1 MPKRTPA
8 WLYDRVMSF
17 GFSRLSAIF
26 ISLMFLPGL
35 ALAETAAFDLPG
47 PSIQVRVSRGGSELP
62 IGNVPNLQEGDRL
75 WIHPGL
81 PESQSAN
88 YLLIVAFLRGTTN
101 PPPEDWFT
109 KIETW
114 NKHVRQEGVLVTV
127 PKGAEQ
133 ALMFLAPETGGDFS
147 TLRSTVRG
155 KPGAFVRASQDLNRA
170 GLDRSRLD
178 AYLNAVKRAS
188 DNDPDRLKEESTL
201 LARSLNIKL
210 DKECFD
216 KPSEQQA
223 PCLMQNTD
231 QLVLDDSH
239 TQSMMAE
246 LTSGA
251 SADLIGQI
259 SNTRLAG
266 AGYYSAY
273 VGAVVDVVRL
283 MTSFHT
289 PEYQYIPA
297 LALPKGDQLDLQLNT
312 PPSFQKPKS
321 VLVIALP
328 AVQAPQLPMLR
339 AVEAKGVYCLQNA
352 SLVLP
357 VEGAPLV
364 FSTDLGHDWTLHV
377 EGESGPS
384 LTIPLK
390 ADAARGGFVIDSH
403 SQRAESLEP
412 GQPAS
417 PSLSDLAG
425 PGAEFSA
432 AVYGRWGFES
442 LQGPTFKLRISGT
455 ANWTVAPSDETALIV
470 GRESTVHL
478 KSDQAACVED
488 VTAEDSQGRKLD
500 VTHKLLNPGELQVNV
515 GLQHAAP
522 GMLMLELKQSGLARP
537 DQVSLHSYS
546 EAAHLGSFT
555 IDGGDHIGL
564 LKGTRLDQ
572 VSSLELNG
580 IRFVPGKLNRVGS
593 EDALEMSAPSDAE
606 IGTLHPGVTYPA
618 HAALLDGRSL
628 HLSVVV
634 QQPRPRVTL
643 LSKSVQAD
651 GSSTSSPIRLQS
663 DEQLPQNA
671 RLSFSLKSQVPEAF
685 PRDQMIEVATQDESL
700 RVLLSVASGALTMQ
714 DAQTVLAVLDPRKD
728 LGPSAF
734 GPLRFRPVAANG
746 EKGDWQPLATL
757 VRLPTI
763 DGLRCARSADDQ
775 CTLQG
780 SSLYLL
786 DSISSDPQF
795 LTSTPVPD
803 GFAGTAL
810 TIPHPSGQELFVKL
824 RDDRTTVNKMEL
836 PISTPR

>member
-1 MPKRTPA
+1 
-8 WLYDRVMSF
+8 
-17 GFSRLSAIF
+17 
-26 ISLMFLPGL
+26 
-35 ALAETAAFDLPG
+35 
-47 PSIQVRVSRGGSELP
+47 
-62 IGNVPNLQEGDRL
+62 
-75 WIHPGL
+75 
-81 PESQSAN
+81 
-88 YLLIVAFLRGTTN
+88 
-101 PPPEDWFT
+101 
-109 KIETW
+109 
-114 NKHVRQEGVLVTV
+114 
-127 PKGAEQ
+127 
-133 ALMFLAPETGGDFS
+133 
-147 TLRSTVRG
+147 
-155 KPGAFVRASQDLNRA
+155 
-170 GLDRSRLD
+170 
-178 AYLNAVKRAS
+178 
-188 DNDPDRLKEESTL
+188 
-201 LARSLNIKL
+201 
-210 DKECFD
+210 
-216 KPSEQQA
+216 
-223 PCLMQNTD
+223 
-231 QLVLDDSH
+231 
-239 TQSMMAE
+239 
-246 LTSGA
+246 
-251 SADLIGQI
+251 
-259 SNTRLAG
+259 
-266 AGYYSAY
+266 
-273 VGAVVDVVRL
+273 VVDVVRL

-328 AVQAPQLPMLR
+328 AIQAPQLPMLR

-364 FSTDLGHDWTLHV
+364 FSTGLGHDWTLYV
-377 EGESGPS
+377 EGKSGPS

-390 ADAARGGFVIDSH
+390 ADAARGGFVIDSRPR
-403 SQRAESLEP
+403 RAENPQP

-417 PSLSDLAG
+417 LSLSDLAG
-425 PGAEFSA
+425 PGAEFSGT
-432 AVYGRWGFES
+432 VHGRWGFES
-442 LQGPTFKLRISGT
+442 LQGPTFKLRSSGT

-470 GRESTVHL
+470 GREDTVHL

-488 VTAEDSQGRKLD
+488 VTAEDSQGRKLE
-500 VTHKLLNPGELQVNV
+500 VTHKLLSPGALQVNL

-537 DQVSLHSYS
+537 DQLSLHSYA

-580 IRFVPGKLNRVGS
+580 IRFVPGKLNRAGS
-593 EDALEMSAPSDAE
+593 EDALEMSAPSEAE
-606 IGTLHPGVTYPA
+606 IGTLQPGVTYLA

-628 HLSVVV
+628 DIPVVV

-643 LSKSVQAD
+643 LSKSVEGD

-700 RVLLSVASGALTMQ
+700 RVSLSVASGALTMQ

-763 DGLRCARSADDQ
+763 DGLRCARSADEE

-810 TIPHPSGQELFVKL
+810 TIPHPSGPELFVKL

-836 PISTPR
+836 PVSPPR